1 MNAPAEQTL
10 GAALGRRFA
19 VRARCA
25 ARDAKEADAF
35 TARTQ
40 NKRRNL
46 NLDMIAL
53 MERGAAFNSPQVQA
67 LRAEL
72 AKLPV

>member
-1 MNAPAEQTL
+1 ML
-10 GAALGRRFA
+10 GNALGRRFA
-19 VRARCA
+19 VRAHCA
-25 ARDAKEADAF
+25 ARDKRDSEAF

-53 MERGAAFNSPQVQA
+53 MERGKAFNSPEVQA
-67 LRAEL
+67 IRAEL